1 MEAVLSNRDFP
12 EYGSVKL
19 TFPILQ
25 NNYGECLRQLKTLEI
40 GDAVAQDCC
49 VDSISDTIPY
59 LDCLTGQQVNLD
71 ELDFLAH
78 CVEEFWDDEPYQF
91 EASASAL
98 GLTSI
103 RDLINLTQSV
113 YNVTVVWNFSN
124 LKSQGR
130 THYLHMKGGSA
141 PSEEVDSI
149 DPVKVM
155 TDLIASGQGQV
166 TPYGV
171 YYGNGMELLELYK
184 GKWFP
189 ERDDGA
195 RAMAATLTRMA
206 EPKNADD
213 YVLLHLPVPDDF
225 LSRALIRGGM
235 ENEERI
241 CVALY
246 EEMGPEEIVD
256 VIGDE
261 HIATL
266 DSGFL
271 KEINTLSRTVYN
283 LPCASLDKL
292 GAVIRFAKPKTVC
305 QIQRLAENLS
315 MFEFV
320 PKVKTPEEYAR
331 NLLRD
336 IKSPVE
342 FGELDAFFDYKTFGE
357 QQVQHNDGRFNER
370 GYVAFHGSMPLEEL
384 MKNPS
389 EPREEHPSVEQ
400 AEKKKKPKARR
411 KKAPE
416 R

>member
-19 TFPILQ
+19 TFPIKQ
-25 NNYGECLRQLKTLEI
+25 NQYGECLRQLRTMEI

-113 YNVTVVWNFSN
+113 YNVTVIWKFSN
-124 LKSQGR
+124 LKDLGR

-155 TDLIASGQGQV
+155 MDLIASGQGQV

-184 GKWFP
+184 GAWFP
-189 ERDDGA
+189 ERNDGA
-195 RAMAATLTRMA
+195 RAMAATLTRLA
-206 EPKNADD
+206 EPENADD
-213 YVLLHLPVPDDF
+213 YVLLHLPVPDEF
-225 LSRALIRGGM
+225 LSRALIRGGL

-261 HIATL
+261 HIVTM

-271 KEINTLSRTVYN
+271 EEINALSRTVYN
-283 LPCASLDKL
+283 LPYPSLDKL
-292 GAVIRFAKPKTVC
+292 GAVIRYAEPKTIC
-305 QIQRLAENLS
+305 QIQRLAEHLS

-331 NLLRD
+331 ILLRD
-336 IKSPVE
+336 IKSLVE
-342 FGELDAFFDYKTFGE
+342 FGELDAFF
-357 QQVQHNDGRFNER
+357 
-370 GYVAFHGSMPLEEL
+370 
-384 MKNPS
+384 
-389 EPREEHPSVEQ
+389 
-400 AEKKKKPKARR
+400 
-411 KKAPE
+411 
-416 R
+416 